1 MAPKIEYEGL
11 ESFIVNAPYLSEEA
25 LQVQDIRADRFV
37 VEVKEI
43 PEIGTVFN
51 CSIKIK
57 NKSFENCQATVV
69 SVNESLSVPTSWLVG
84 LWFNIADKLQTEF
97 EYMRFQLT
105 REGKPSLHDL
115 VEKLGENYGF
125 FSQMSEKEIV
135 WMLRLC
141 GRRSF
146 DAGQAIFQQGELG
159 NCFYLIVFG
168 EVLIERDGLELAR
181 LGQGHCFG
189 EMAVLENAP
198 REAKALAATDTLL
211 FSIERDI
218 LVDAFPTLG
227 FKVASNLAKE
237 LSEKLREMNLIV
249 KNLTGSH
256 NPETVKH
263 STVPHK

>member
-1 MAPKIEYEGL
+1 MVSKIEYEGL
-11 ESFIVNAPYLSEEA
+11 DTFFVDAPYLSEKK
-25 LQVQDIRADRFV
+25 LQIQDIRADRFI
-37 VEVKEI
+37 VEVDEI

-51 CSIKIK
+51 CSIEIK
-57 NKSFENCQATVV
+57 NKSFENCQSTVV
-69 SVNESLSVPTSWLVG
+69 SVNESLAVPTTWLVG
-84 LWFNIADKLQTEF
+84 LWFNIAEELKTEF
-97 EYMRFQLT
+97 DYIRFQLT
-105 REGKPSLHDL
+105 REGKPSLQDL
-115 VEKLGENYGF
+115 VGKLGENYGF

-146 DAGQAIFQQGELG
+146 DIGQVIFQQGEMG

-168 EVLIERDGLELAR
+168 EVIIEKDGLELAK

-198 REAKALAATDTLL
+198 REAGATAGTDTLL

-237 LSEKLREMNLIV
+237 LSEKLREMNQIV
-249 KNLTGSH
+249 KNLTDDH
-256 NPETVKH
+256 KPETLKH
-263 STVPHK
+263 NTVPHK